1 MKYFKPFIPFIAC
14 WILLFNSNN
23 FQSVALINGIGQLVL
38 FLFVVCI
45 PIWKTGRMS
54 YVDIGWPW
62 GVALIGL
69 ITYCQINT
77 ITLSKTLVITAY
89 ILIGSRMGLGALKM
103 WSMGL
108 LKKEFPRYE
117 YQKIRWE
124 KSNKTNTGLAMQVEA
139 LSQGLANAS
148 FLAIPIFLIS
158 VSPSTQLSPLEIIG
172 FTIFILSIV
181 LETVADYQ
189 KLKFLK
195 EMKHQNKQN
204 MVCDIG
210 LWKYTRHP
218 NYFAEWMVWNGLII
232 ASISSFI
239 SLFDSEALWL
249 WIMIGVALLYTSRI
263 MYITL
268 VYLTGAVPSEYYSA
282 QKRPNYKKYQQ
293 STKNTKQDIK
303 LASLPCGILF

>member
-45 PIWKTGRMS
+45 PLWKTGRMS

-62 GVALIGL
+62 GVTLIGL

-124 KSNKTNTGLAMQVEA
+124 KSNKTNISLAMQVEA

-158 VSPSTQLSPLEIIG
+158 ISPSTQLSPLEIIG
-172 FTIFILSIV
+172 FTIFMLSIV
-181 LETVADYQ
+181 FETLADYQ

-195 EMKHQNKQN
+195 EMKRQNKKN

-232 ASISSFI
+232 ASIPSYI

-263 MYITL
+263 MYISL
-268 VYLTGAVPSEYYSA
+268 VYLTGAIPSEYYSA
-282 QKRPNYKKYQQ
+282 QKRPAYKAYQQ
-293 STKNTKQDIK
+293 STNIFFPGPKKV
-303 LASLPCGILF
+303 

>member
-23 FQSVALINGIGQLVL
+23 FQSIALINGISQLVL

-124 KSNKTNTGLAMQVEA
+124 KSNKTNISLAMQVEA

-158 VSPSTQLSPLEIIG
+158 VSPLSKLSTLEIVG
-172 FTIFILSIV
+172 FTIVILSLV
-181 LETVADYQ
+181 FETIADYQ

-195 EMKHQNKQN
+195 EMKRQNKQN
-204 MVCDIG
+204 MVCDVG

-232 ASISSFI
+232 ASIPSYI

-282 QKRPNYKKYQQ
+282 QKRPAYKAYQQ
-293 STKNTKQDIK
+293 STNIFFPGFKK
-303 LASLPCGILF
+303 

>member
-23 FQSVALINGIGQLVL
+23 FQSVALINGIGQLML

-69 ITYCQINT
+69 ITYCQINA

-89 ILIGSRMGLGALKM
+89 TLIGSRMGLGALKM

-117 YQKIRWE
+117 YQKIRWK
-124 KSNKTNTGLAMQVEA
+124 KSNKTNISLAMQVEA

-181 LETVADYQ
+181 FETVADYQ

-195 EMKHQNKQN
+195 EMKRQNKKN

-232 ASISSFI
+232 ASIPSYI

-249 WIMIGVALLYTSRI
+249 WIMIGIALLYTSRI

-268 VYLTGAVPSEYYSA
+268 VYLTGAVPSEYFSV
-282 QKRPNYKKYQQ
+282 QKRPSYKAYQQ
-293 STKNTKQDIK
+293 STNIFFPGPIK
-303 LASLPCGILF
+303 K

>member
-14 WILLFNSNN
+14 WILLLNSNN
-23 FQSVALINGIGQLVL
+23 FQSVALINGISQLVL

-124 KSNKTNTGLAMQVEA
+124 KSSKTNISLAMQVEA

-158 VSPSTQLSPLEIIG
+158 VSPSTQLSALEIIG

-181 LETVADYQ
+181 FETVADYQ

-195 EMKHQNKQN
+195 EMKRQNKKN

-232 ASISSFI
+232 ASIPSYI
-239 SLFDSEALWL
+239 SLFDSEGLWL
-249 WIMIGVALLYTSRI
+249 WIMIGIALLYTSRI

-282 QKRPNYKKYQQ
+282 QKRPEYKSYQK
-293 STKNTKQDIK
+293 STNIFFPGFKKI
-303 LASLPCGILF
+303 S

>member
-1 MKYFKPFIPFIAC
+1 MKYFKPFMPFIAC

-77 ITLSKTLVITAY
+77 ITLSKTLIIIAY

-117 YQKIRWE
+117 YQKIRWK
-124 KSNKTNTGLAMQVEA
+124 KSNKTNISLAMQVEA

-158 VSPSTQLSPLEIIG
+158 VSPLTQLSLLEIIG

-181 LETVADYQ
+181 FETVADYQ

-195 EMKHQNKQN
+195 EMKRQNKKN

-232 ASISSFI
+232 ASIPSYI

-263 MYITL
+263 MYVTL
-268 VYLTGAVPSEYYSA
+268 VYLTGAIPSEYYSA
-282 QKRPNYKKYQQ
+282 QKRPAYKAYQQ
-293 STKNTKQDIK
+293 STNIFFPGPKKV
-303 LASLPCGILF
+303 

>member
-23 FQSVALINGIGQLVL
+23 LQSIALINGIGQLVL

-69 ITYCQINT
+69 IAYCQINT

-158 VSPSTQLSPLEIIG
+158 VSPSTQISTLEIIG
-172 FTIFILSIV
+172 FIIFVLSIV
-181 LETVADYQ
+181 FETVADYQ

-195 EMKHQNKQN
+195 EMKRQNKQN
-204 MVCDIG
+204 MVCDVG

-232 ASISSFI
+232 ASIPSFI

-293 STKNTKQDIK
+293 STNIFFPGPRKI
-303 LASLPCGILF
+303 

>member
-14 WILLFNSNN
+14 WILLLNSNN
-23 FQSVALINGIGQLVL
+23 FQYVALINGIGQLVL

-158 VSPSTQLSPLEIIG
+158 ASPLTQLSTIEIIG
-172 FTIFILSIV
+172 FAIFILSIV

-189 KLKFLK
+189 KLSFLR
-195 EMKHQNKQN
+195 EMKRQNKQN

-232 ASISSFI
+232 ASIPSFLA
-239 SLFDSEALWL
+239 LFESEVL
-249 WIMIGVALLYTSRI
+249 WIWALIGIALLYTSRI

-268 VYLTGAVPSEYYSA
+268 VYLTGAVPSEHYSA
-282 QKRPNYKKYQQ
+282 QKRPAYKSYQQ
-293 STKNTKQDIK
+293 STNIFFPGTKKI
-303 LASLPCGILF
+303 

>member
-23 FQSVALINGIGQLVL
+23 FQSVALINGIGQLLL

-69 ITYCQINT
+69 ITYCQINAM
-77 ITLSKTLVITAY
+77 TLSKTLVITAY

-158 VSPSTQLSPLEIIG
+158 VSPSTQLSALEIIG

-181 LETVADYQ
+181 FETVADYQ

-195 EMKHQNKQN
+195 EMKRQNKKN

-232 ASISSFI
+232 ASIPSYFA
-239 SLFDSEALWL
+239 LFDSEVFWL
-249 WIMIGVALLYTSRI
+249 WTLIGVALLYTSRI

-282 QKRPNYKKYQQ
+282 QKRPAYKAYQQ
-293 STKNTKQDIK
+293 STNIFFPGPKKI
-303 LASLPCGILF
+303 

>member
-1 MKYFKPFIPFIAC
+1 MKYFKPFVPFIAC
-14 WILLFNSNN
+14 WILLIKSNN
-23 FQSVALINGIGQLVL
+23 FQTIALINGTAQLVL

-69 ITYCQINT
+69 ITYCLNDP
-77 ITLSKTLVITAY
+77 ITLSKTLIIIAY

-124 KSNKTNTGLAMQVEA
+124 KSNKTNIGLAMQVEA

-158 VSPSTQLSPLEIIG
+158 VSHSTQISTLEIIG
-172 FTIFILSIV
+172 FTIFVLSLV
-181 LETVADYQ
+181 FETVADYQ

-195 EMKHQNKQN
+195 EMKSQNKKN

-232 ASISSFI
+232 ASIPSYI

-263 MYITL
+263 MYVTL
-268 VYLTGAVPSEYYSA
+268 VYLTGAIPSEYYSA
-282 QKRPNYKKYQQ
+282 QKRPAYKAYQQ
-293 STKNTKQDIK
+293 STNIFFPGPKKV
-303 LASLPCGILF
+303 

>member
-14 WILLFNSNN
+14 WMLLFNSNN
-23 FQSVALINGIGQLVL
+23 FQSIALINGIAQLVL

-69 ITYCQINT
+69 INYCQINAM
-77 ITLSKTLVITAY
+77 TLSKTLVITAY

-103 WSMGL
+103 WSIGL

-117 YQKIRWE
+117 YQKIRWK
-124 KSNKTNTGLAMQVEA
+124 KSNKTNISVAMQVEA
-139 LSQGLANAS
+139 LSQGFANAS

-181 LETVADYQ
+181 FETIADYQ

-195 EMKHQNKQN
+195 EMKLQNKQN

-218 NYFAEWMVWNGLII
+218 NYFAEWMVWNSLII
-232 ASISSFI
+232 AAIPSYI

-268 VYLTGAVPSEYYSA
+268 VHLTGAVPSEYYSS
-282 QKRPNYKKYQQ
+282 QKRPAYKAYQQ
-293 STKNTKQDIK
+293 STNIFFPGPKKV
-303 LASLPCGILF
+303 

>member
-14 WILLFNSNN
+14 WILLFNSSN
-23 FQSVALINGIGQLVL
+23 FQSIALINGIAQLVL

-124 KSNKTNTGLAMQVEA
+124 KSNKTNISLAMQVEA

-181 LETVADYQ
+181 FETVADYQ

-195 EMKHQNKQN
+195 EMKRQNKKN

-232 ASISSFI
+232 ASIPSYI
-239 SLFDSEALWL
+239 SLFNSEALWL
-249 WIMIGVALLYTSRI
+249 WIMIGIALLYTSRI

-282 QKRPNYKKYQQ
+282 QKRPAYKAYQQ
-293 STKNTKQDIK
+293 STNIFFPGPKKI
-303 LASLPCGILF
+303 

>member
-23 FQSVALINGIGQLVL
+23 FQSVALINGIGQLVF

-89 ILIGSRMGLGALKM
+89 VLIGSRMGLGALKM

-117 YQKIRWE
+117 YQKIRWK
-124 KSNKTNTGLAMQVEA
+124 KSNKTNISLAMQVEA

-158 VSPSTQLSPLEIIG
+158 VSPLTQLALLEIIG

-181 LETVADYQ
+181 FETVADYQ

-195 EMKHQNKQN
+195 EMKRQNKKN

-232 ASISSFI
+232 ASIPSYI

-282 QKRPNYKKYQQ
+282 QKRPAYKAYQQ
-293 STKNTKQDIK
+293 STNIFFPGPKKV
-303 LASLPCGILF
+303 

>member
-14 WILLFNSNN
+14 WILLLNSNN
-23 FQSVALINGIGQLVL
+23 FQSVALINGLGQLVL

-124 KSNKTNTGLAMQVEA
+124 KSNKTNISLAMQVEA

-158 VSPSTQLSPLEIIG
+158 VSPSTQLSALEIIG
-172 FTIFILSIV
+172 FKIFILSIV
-181 LETVADYQ
+181 FETIADYQ

-195 EMKHQNKQN
+195 EMKRQNKQN
-204 MVCDIG
+204 MVCDVG

-232 ASISSFI
+232 ASIPSFI

-282 QKRPNYKKYQQ
+282 QKRPAYKAYQQ
-293 STKNTKQDIK
+293 STNIFFPGPKKI
-303 LASLPCGILF
+303 

>member
-1 MKYFKPFIPFIAC
+1 M
-14 WILLFNSNN
+14 LFYSNS
-23 FQSVALINGIGQLVL
+23 FQSIAIINGIAQLIL

-45 PIWKTGRMS
+45 PIWRTKRMS

-62 GVALIGL
+62 GVALIG
-69 ITYCQINT
+69 IIAYCFSDNV
-77 ITLSKTLVITAY
+77 TLTKILMVIAY
-89 ILIGSRMGLGALKM
+89 VLIGSRMGVGALRM
-103 WSMGL
+103 WSLGL
-108 LKKEFPRYE
+108 LNKEFPRYE
-117 YQKIRWE
+117 YQKIRWKKSGKSKE
-124 KSNKTNTGLAMQVEA
+124 KLAMQIEA

-158 VSPSTQLSPLEIIG
+158 VSPFTQLSTLEIIG

-181 LETVADYQ
+181 FETVADYQ

-195 EMKHQNKQN
+195 EMKRQNKQN

-232 ASISSFI
+232 ASIPSYI
-239 SLFDSEALWL
+239 SLFDSEIFWL
-249 WIMIGVALLYTSRI
+249 WILLGVALLYTSRI

-268 VYLTGAVPSEYYSA
+268 VYLTGAVPSEHYSV
-282 QKRPNYKKYQQ
+282 QKRPAYKAYQQ
-293 STKNTKQDIK
+293 STNIFFPGFKR
-303 LASLPCGILF
+303 

>member
-23 FQSVALINGIGQLVL
+23 FQSIALINGIGQLVL
-38 FLFVVCI
+38 FVFVVCI

-69 ITYCQINT
+69 IAYCQINT

-124 KSNKTNTGLAMQVEA
+124 KSNKSNTGLAMQVEA

-158 VSPSTQLSPLEIIG
+158 VSHSIQLSTLEIIG
-172 FTIFILSIV
+172 FTIFIFSIV
-181 LETVADYQ
+181 FETVADYQ

-195 EMKHQNKQN
+195 EMKSENKQN

-232 ASISSFI
+232 ASIPSYI

-249 WIMIGVALLYTSRI
+249 WIMIGIALLYTSRI

-282 QKRPNYKKYQQ
+282 QKRPNYKAYQQ
-293 STKNTKQDIK
+293 STNIFFPGPKKI
-303 LASLPCGILF
+303 

>member
-23 FQSVALINGIGQLVL
+23 FQSIALINGIGQLVL

-89 ILIGSRMGLGALKM
+89 VLIGSRMGLGALKM

-117 YQKIRWE
+117 YQKIRWK
-124 KSNKTNTGLAMQVEA
+124 KSNKTNISLAMQVEA

-158 VSPSTQLSPLEIIG
+158 VSPFKQLSTLEIIG

-181 LETVADYQ
+181 FETIADYQ

-195 EMKHQNKQN
+195 EMKRQNKKN

-232 ASISSFI
+232 ASIPSYI

-249 WIMIGVALLYTSRI
+249 WIMIGIALLYTSRI

-282 QKRPNYKKYQQ
+282 QKRPEYKSYQK
-293 STKNTKQDIK
+293 STNIFFPGFKKI
-303 LASLPCGILF
+303 S

>member
-23 FQSVALINGIGQLVL
+23 FQSIALINGIGQLVL

-158 VSPSTQLSPLEIIG
+158 VSPSTQISTLEIIG
-172 FTIFILSIV
+172 FTIFVLSIV
-181 LETVADYQ
+181 FETVADYQ

-195 EMKHQNKQN
+195 EMKRQNKQN
-204 MVCDIG
+204 MVCDVG

-232 ASISSFI
+232 ASIPSFI
-239 SLFDSEALWL
+239 SLFDSETLWL
-249 WIMIGVALLYTSRI
+249 WIMIGVALLYSSRI

-268 VYLTGAVPSEYYSA
+268 VYLTGAVPSEHYSA
-282 QKRPNYKKYQQ
+282 QKRPAYKSYQQ
-293 STKNTKQDIK
+293 STNIFFPGSKKI
-303 LASLPCGILF
+303 

>member
-69 ITYCQINT
+69 IAYCQINT

-124 KSNKTNTGLAMQVEA
+124 KSNKTNISLAMQVEA

-158 VSPSTQLSPLEIIG
+158 VSPLTKISTLEIIG
-172 FTIFILSIV
+172 FIIFVFSIV
-181 LETVADYQ
+181 FETIADYQ

-195 EMKHQNKQN
+195 KMKRQNKKN

-232 ASISSFI
+232 ASIPSYI
-239 SLFDSEALWL
+239 SLFESEVFWL
-249 WIMIGVALLYTSRI
+249 WALIGIALLYTSRI

-268 VYLTGAVPSEYYSA
+268 VYLTGAVPSEYYSG

-293 STKNTKQDIK
+293 STNIFFPGPKKI
-303 LASLPCGILF
+303 

>member
-23 FQSVALINGIGQLVL
+23 FQSFVLINSIGQLVL

-69 ITYCQINT
+69 IAYCQINT

-124 KSNKTNTGLAMQVEA
+124 KSNKSNTGLAMQVEA

-158 VSPSTQLSPLEIIG
+158 VSPSTQISTLEIIG
-172 FTIFILSIV
+172 FIIFVLSIV
-181 LETVADYQ
+181 FETVADYQ

-195 EMKHQNKQN
+195 EMKRQNKQN
-204 MVCDIG
+204 MVCDVG

-232 ASISSFI
+232 ASIPSFI

-293 STKNTKQDIK
+293 STNIFFPGPKKI
-303 LASLPCGILF
+303 

>member
-14 WILLFNSNN
+14 WILLFNSSN
-23 FQSVALINGIGQLVL
+23 FQSIALINGIAQLVL

-148 FLAIPIFLIS
+148 FLAIPIFLIL

-172 FTIFILSIV
+172 FTIFILSLV
-181 LETVADYQ
+181 FETVADYQ

-195 EMKHQNKQN
+195 EMKRQNKKN

-232 ASISSFI
+232 ASIPSYI
-239 SLFDSEALWL
+239 SLFDSETLWL

-268 VYLTGAVPSEYYSA
+268 VCLTGAVPSEYYSA
-282 QKRPNYKKYQQ
+282 QKRPAYKAYQQ
-293 STKNTKQDIK
+293 STNIFFPGPKKV
-303 LASLPCGILF
+303 

>member
-14 WILLFNSNN
+14 WILLFNSSN
-23 FQSVALINGIGQLVL
+23 FQSIALINGIAQLVL

-158 VSPSTQLSPLEIIG
+158 VSPSTQLSSLEIIG
-172 FTIFILSIV
+172 FTIFMFSLV
-181 LETVADYQ
+181 FETIADYQ

-195 EMKHQNKQN
+195 EMKRQNKKN

-232 ASISSFI
+232 ASIPSYI

-282 QKRPNYKKYQQ
+282 QKRPAYKAYQQ
-293 STKNTKQDIK
+293 STKIFFPGFKKI
-303 LASLPCGILF
+303 S

>member
-23 FQSVALINGIGQLVL
+23 FQSIALINGIGQLLL

-77 ITLSKTLVITAY
+77 ITLSKTLAITAY

-108 LKKEFPRYE
+108 LKKEFARYE

-124 KSNKTNTGLAMQVEA
+124 KSNKTNISLAMQVEA

-158 VSPSTQLSPLEIIG
+158 ASPLTQLSIIEIIG
-172 FTIFILSIV
+172 FTIFILSIA

-189 KLKFLK
+189 KLSFLK
-195 EMKHQNKQN
+195 EMKRQNKQN

-232 ASISSFI
+232 ASIPSFLA
-239 SLFDSEALWL
+239 LFESEALWIWAL
-249 WIMIGVALLYTSRI
+249 IGIALLYTSRI

-268 VYLTGAVPSEYYSA
+268 VYLTGAVPSEHYSA
-282 QKRPNYKKYQQ
+282 QKRPAYKSYQQ
-293 STKNTKQDIK
+293 STNIFFPGTKKI
-303 LASLPCGILF
+303 

>member
-23 FQSVALINGIGQLVL
+23 FQSIALINGIGQLAL

-77 ITLSKTLVITAY
+77 ITLSKTLVIIAY

-124 KSNKTNTGLAMQVEA
+124 KSNKTNIGLAMQVEA

-181 LETVADYQ
+181 FETVADYQ

-195 EMKHQNKQN
+195 EMKRQNKKN

-232 ASISSFI
+232 ASIPSYI
-239 SLFDSEALWL
+239 SLFDSEVLWL

-268 VYLTGAVPSEYYSA
+268 VYLTGAIPSEYYSA
-282 QKRPNYKKYQQ
+282 QKRPAYKAYQQ
-293 STKNTKQDIK
+293 STNIFFPGFKR
-303 LASLPCGILF
+303 

>member
-1 MKYFKPFIPFIAC
+1 MKYFKPFIPFLAC

-23 FQSVALINGIGQLVL
+23 FQSFALINGIGQLVL

-45 PIWKTGRMS
+45 PIWRTKRMS

-77 ITLSKTLVITAY
+77 ITLSKTLAITAY

-108 LKKEFPRYE
+108 LKKEFSRYE

-158 VSPSTQLSPLEIIG
+158 VSPSTQLSSVEIIG
-172 FTIFILSIV
+172 FTIFMLSLV
-181 LETVADYQ
+181 FETIADYQ

-195 EMKHQNKQN
+195 EMKRQNKKN

-232 ASISSFI
+232 ASIPSYI

-282 QKRPNYKKYQQ
+282 QKRPAYKAYQQ
-293 STKNTKQDIK
+293 STKIFFPGFKKI
-303 LASLPCGILF
+303 S

>member
-69 ITYCQINT
+69 ITYCQINAM
-77 ITLSKTLVITAY
+77 TLSKTLVITAY

-117 YQKIRWE
+117 YQKIRWK
-124 KSNKTNTGLAMQVEA
+124 KSNKTNTVLAMQVEA

-158 VSPSTQLSPLEIIG
+158 ASHSTQISTLEIIG
-172 FTIFILSIV
+172 FTIFVLSLV
-181 LETVADYQ
+181 FETVADYQ

-195 EMKHQNKQN
+195 EMKRQNKKN

-232 ASISSFI
+232 ASIPSYI
-239 SLFDSEALWL
+239 SLFALEALWL
-249 WIMIGVALLYTSRI
+249 WILIGVALLYTSRI

-268 VYLTGAVPSEYYSA
+268 VYLTGAIPSEYYSA
-282 QKRPNYKKYQQ
+282 QKRPAYKAYQH
-293 STKNTKQDIK
+293 STNIFFPGPKKV
-303 LASLPCGILF
+303 

>member
-69 ITYCQINT
+69 ITYCQINAM
-77 ITLSKTLVITAY
+77 TLSKTLVITAY

-124 KSNKTNTGLAMQVEA
+124 KFNKTNTGLAMQIEA

-158 VSPSTQLSPLEIIG
+158 VSPFKQLSTLEIIG

-181 LETVADYQ
+181 FETIADYQ

-195 EMKHQNKQN
+195 EMKRQNKKN

-232 ASISSFI
+232 ASIPSYI

-249 WIMIGVALLYTSRI
+249 WIMIGIALLYTSRI

-268 VYLTGAVPSEYYSA
+268 VYLTGAVPSEYFSV
-282 QKRPNYKKYQQ
+282 QKRPSYKAYQQ
-293 STKNTKQDIK
+293 STNIFFPGPIK
-303 LASLPCGILF
+303 K

>member
-23 FQSVALINGIGQLVL
+23 FQSIALINGIGQLVL

-69 ITYCQINT
+69 IAYCQINT

-103 WSMGL
+103 WSIGL

-124 KSNKTNTGLAMQVEA
+124 KSNKSNTGLAMQVEA

-158 VSPSTQLSPLEIIG
+158 TSPLTQLSIIEIIG

-189 KLKFLK
+189 KLSFLR
-195 EMKHQNKQN
+195 EMKRQNKQN

-232 ASISSFI
+232 ASIPSFLA
-239 SLFDSEALWL
+239 LFESEVL
-249 WIMIGVALLYTSRI
+249 WIWTLIGIALLYTSRI

-268 VYLTGAVPSEYYSA
+268 VYLTGAVPSEYYSS
-282 QKRPNYKKYQQ
+282 QKRPAYKSYQQ
-293 STKNTKQDIK
+293 STNIFFPGPKKI
-303 LASLPCGILF
+303 

>member
-1 MKYFKPFIPFIAC
+1 MKYFKPFIPFLAC

-23 FQSVALINGIGQLVL
+23 FQSFALINGIGQLVL

-45 PIWKTGRMS
+45 PIWRTKRMS

-77 ITLSKTLVITAY
+77 ITLSKTLAITAY

-108 LKKEFPRYE
+108 LKKEFSRYE

-158 VSPSTQLSPLEIIG
+158 VSPSTQLSSLEIIG
-172 FTIFILSIV
+172 FTIFMLSLV
-181 LETVADYQ
+181 FETIADYQ

-195 EMKHQNKQN
+195 EMKRQNKKN

-232 ASISSFI
+232 ASIPSYI

-282 QKRPNYKKYQQ
+282 QKRPAYKAYQQ
-293 STKNTKQDIK
+293 STNIFFPGFKKI
-303 LASLPCGILF
+303 S

>member
-1 MKYFKPFIPFIAC
+1 MKYFKPFVPFIAC
-14 WILLFNSNN
+14 WILLIKSNN
-23 FQSVALINGIGQLVL
+23 FQTIALINGTAQLVL

-77 ITLSKTLVITAY
+77 ITLSKTLIIIAY

-124 KSNKTNTGLAMQVEA
+124 KSNKTNISLAMQVEA

-158 VSPSTQLSPLEIIG
+158 ASPLTQLSTIEIIG
-172 FTIFILSIV
+172 FAIFILSIV

-189 KLKFLK
+189 KLSFLR
-195 EMKHQNKQN
+195 EMKRQNKQN

-232 ASISSFI
+232 ASIPSFLA
-239 SLFDSEALWL
+239 LFESEVL
-249 WIMIGVALLYTSRI
+249 WIWALIGIALLYTSRI

-268 VYLTGAVPSEYYSA
+268 VYLTGAVPSEHYSA
-282 QKRPNYKKYQQ
+282 QKRPAYKSYQQ
-293 STKNTKQDIK
+293 STNIFFPGTKKI
-303 LASLPCGILF
+303 

>member
-1 MKYFKPFIPFIAC
+1 MKYFKPFIPFLAC

-23 FQSVALINGIGQLVL
+23 FQSFALINGIGQLVL

-45 PIWKTGRMS
+45 PIWRTKRMS

-77 ITLSKTLVITAY
+77 ITLSKTLAITAY

-108 LKKEFPRYE
+108 LKKEFSRYE

-158 VSPSTQLSPLEIIG
+158 VSPSTQLSSLEIIG
-172 FTIFILSIV
+172 FTIFMLSFV
-181 LETVADYQ
+181 FETIADYQ

-195 EMKHQNKQN
+195 EMKRQNKKN

-232 ASISSFI
+232 ASIPSYI
-239 SLFDSEALWL
+239 SLFDSEGLWL
-249 WIMIGVALLYTSRI
+249 WIMIGIALLYTSRI

-282 QKRPNYKKYQQ
+282 QKRPEYKSYQK
-293 STKNTKQDIK
+293 STNIFFPGFKKI
-303 LASLPCGILF
+303 S

>member
-1 MKYFKPFIPFIAC
+1 MNYFKPFIPFILC
-14 WILLFNSNN
+14 WILLFYSNN
-23 FQSVALINGIGQLVL
+23 FQSIAIINGMAQLIL

-45 PIWKTGRMS
+45 PIWITKRMS

-62 GVALIGL
+62 GVALIG
-69 ITYCQINT
+69 IIAYCLSNN
-77 ITLSKTLVITAY
+77 ITLTKSLIMIAY
-89 ILIGSRMGLGALKM
+89 VLIGSRMGLGALKM
-103 WSMGL
+103 WSLGL

-117 YQKIRWE
+117 YQKIRWKKSG
-124 KSNKTNTGLAMQVEA
+124 KSNEQLAMQIEA

-158 VSPSTQLSPLEIIG
+158 VSPFTQLSTLEIIG

-181 LETVADYQ
+181 FETVADYQ

-195 EMKHQNKQN
+195 EMKRQNKQN

-232 ASISSFI
+232 ASIPSYI
-239 SLFDSEALWL
+239 SLFDSEIFWL
-249 WIMIGVALLYTSRI
+249 WILLGVALLYTSRI

-268 VYLTGAVPSEYYSA
+268 VYLTGAVPSEHYSV
-282 QKRPNYKKYQQ
+282 QKRPAYKAYQQ
-293 STKNTKQDIK
+293 STNIFFPGFKR
-303 LASLPCGILF
+303 

>member
-69 ITYCQINT
+69 ISYCQINT

-117 YQKIRWE
+117 YQKIRWK
-124 KSNKTNTGLAMQVEA
+124 KSNKTNISLAMQVEA

-158 VSPSTQLSPLEIIG
+158 VSPLTQLALLEIIG
-172 FTIFILSIV
+172 FTIFVFSIV
-181 LETVADYQ
+181 FETVADYQ

-195 EMKHQNKQN
+195 EMKRQNKKN

-232 ASISSFI
+232 ASIPSYI
-239 SLFDSEALWL
+239 SLFGSEALWL

-268 VYLTGAVPSEYYSA
+268 VYLTGAVPSEYFSA
-282 QKRPNYKKYQQ
+282 QKRPAYKAYQK
-293 STKNTKQDIK
+293 STNIFFPG
-303 LASLPCGILF
+303 LAKK